1 MAPLTA
7 EEKRPASATIA
18 VSVGLTVVMWSL
30 NFIAAKIGLRQLG
43 PLTMAAFR
51 VVLAGAVMVP
61 AYLVCRRLP
70 SFAPHV
76 MRPPSG
82 FSIRD
87 LWVFTYLGFFGVC
100 INQVCFTVGLRYTSV
115 GHSAVIIGMGPI
127 YVLALASAMRLERLT
142 LRKVVG
148 MGVSLIGVIVLATE
162 EGIGTHS
169 PTFVGDA
176 ITMAGSIGFAL
187 YAVLGKRVAANY
199 DTLTM
204 TAFNQIVGAII
215 ALPVAVLEAMRL
227 GAVSHWAAIGWPA
240 WAATG
245 YMAAFGSAGAYL
257 LYFWLLRYMPPS
269 QLSAFSYLLPVTATL
284 LGIWWLGEK
293 GSWNQLAGG
302 ALVLAGVYW
311 IESGR
316 NLEPGAEDARG

>member
-1 MAPLTA
+1 MALLTA
-7 EEKRPASATIA
+7 QEERPGSATVAI
-18 VSVGLTVVMWSL
+18 SVGLIVVMWSL

-51 VVLAGAVMVP
+51 VVLAGAVMIP

-76 MRPPSG
+76 MRPPAG

-115 GHSAVIIGMGPI
+115 GHSAVIIGMGPV

-169 PTFVGDA
+169 PTLVGDA
-176 ITMAGSIGFAL
+176 ITMAGSFGFAL
-187 YAVLGKRVAANY
+187 YAVLGKRVAASY

-215 ALPVAVLEAMRL
+215 VLPVAILEAVRL
-227 GAVSHWAAIGWPA
+227 GPVSHWATISWPA

-316 NLEPGAEDARG
+316 NLEPDTEDARG